1 MQLKCR
7 NLMKKIIPIVVA
19 ITILIYPSIS
29 LASYLIEL
37 KNEERFLTNHYW
49 EEGKEIVFYY
59 YGGIVRI
66 KRDLVHKIKDSDL
79 DSIFKQPQ
87 PEKIE
92 KAPESARAK
101 SESEKKKEIQPPSS
115 PEKDVFLDQRDA
127 LLEEIKTVS
136 DAYRKAKQNRD
147 RQQMQKLRKNL
158 LSLQTDLSKL
168 RKKAKAA
175 NGGRVPSW
183 FDKTE

>member
-92 KAPESARAK
+92 KAPESARAT
-101 SESEKKKEIQPPSS
+101 S
-115 PEKDVFLDQRDA
+115 PVM
-127 LLEEIKTVS
+127 V
-136 DAYRKAKQNRD
+136 
-147 RQQMQKLRKNL
+147 
-158 LSLQTDLSKL
+158 
-168 RKKAKAA
+168 
-175 NGGRVPSW
+175 VPL
-183 FDKTE
+183 